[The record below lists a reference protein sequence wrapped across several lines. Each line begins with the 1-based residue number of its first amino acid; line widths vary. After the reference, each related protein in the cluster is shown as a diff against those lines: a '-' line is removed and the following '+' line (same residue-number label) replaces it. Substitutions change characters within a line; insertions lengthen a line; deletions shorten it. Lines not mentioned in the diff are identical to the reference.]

1 MDIEELCTVVNEL
14 LDAAEIEVADG
25 RTSARVTPRHIR
37 YYRTI
42 GLLPPPQ
49 RESGRAVYDHEHV
62 KTVVA
67 IKRAQADGTSLATLK
82 ERTDSARTFRPELP
96 VASFMQRYEP
106 TVHYSARVVD
116 DSLTMARHSID
127 ARPMAAIPTLAE
139 SIAALNAPQRGW
151 SVRLGGVTLS
161 GTGTAPNDEQLR
173 RIREVLNVET

>member
-82 ERTDSARTFRPELP
+82 ERTDSARTLKPELP
-96 VASFMQRYEP
+96 EASFMQRYEP
-106 TVHYSARVVD
+106 TVLHAMPMVN
-116 DSLTMARHSID
+116 DSLPRDDYAV
-127 ARPMAAIPTLAE
+127 AAPSTLDLTHISEAL
-139 SIAALNAPQRGW
+139 AALNAPRRGW
-151 SVRLGGVTLS
+151 SVRLGDVTLS
-161 GTGTAPNDEQLR
+161 GTGTAPTDEQLR
-173 RIREVLNVET
+173 RIREVLNDET

>member
-96 VASFMQRYEP
+96 VASFMQGYEP
-106 TVHYSARVVD
+106 TVHYAARMFN
-116 DSLTMARHSID
+116 DSLPEDDH
-127 ARPMAAIPTLAE
+127 PVAAQSTWGLSKFSE
-139 SIAALNAPQRGW
+139 VFAALNEPQRGW
-151 SVRLGGVTLS
+151 SVRLGDVTLS
-161 GTGTAPNDEQLR
+161 GTGTAPTDEQLR
-173 RIREVLNVET
+173 RVREVLSDET